1 MKVELPRES
10 KRLGDIKAGECFA
23 FTRGQVT
30 SIGMKVE
37 WLGSNSIA
45 VLWSESDDWTVP
57 HLIAAMELAGS
68 SLHSLPSAVFIG
80 CSDASHI
87 RAGATRDE
95 HAPGFLIKTPDGQI
109 LIAVN
114 GLQPEHGRPVIDVDT
129 GKASGIES
137 DNLTFFTSWRI
148 ATKVL
153 DRYETV
159 CSFPSHQKSTG
170 SPILVANKTFASTAG
185 TAVPRTKP
193 SRPSRI
199 EAVGLET
206 RRANG

>member
-30 SIGMKVE
+30 SIGMKVD

-57 HLIAAMELAGS
+57 HLIAVTELTGS
-68 SLHSLPSAVFIG
+68 SLHSLPSAVLVA
-80 CSDASHI
+80 CSDARCI
-87 RAGATRDE
+87 RAGATRYE
-95 HAPGFLIKTPDGQI
+95 HAPGFLIKTPDGQM

-114 GLQPEHGRPVIDVDT
+114 GLKPEHGRPVIDLDT

-148 ATKVL
+148 ATKAL

-159 CSFPSHQKSTG
+159 CSFPSHQDSAR
-170 SPILVANKTFASTAG
+170 SPMLVANKTFASTDG
-185 TAVPRTKP
+185 ITVPRTKP
-193 SRPSRI
+193 ARPSRI